1 MHPLGFR
8 LHRLKKE
15 RSYITHGKV
24 RPLSGLVLINSIH
37 SWFHFRSAIRPS
49 EATATRRVSTS
60 QARVSRHVGQG
71 RVAPV
76 PQSPRGAGI
85 LKCLRAKA
93 PVGPPLAGLTS
104 WLEGNSRPMPFPSEK
119 HVGDISRQKPGLCEW
134 GESHGAGEVADGFL
148 KTGAR
153 WVHGV
158 AACPG
163 LPWRRPPT
171 EEREAPLSQG

>member
-93 PVGPPLAGLTS
+93 PVGPSLAGLTS

-119 HVGDISRQKPGLCEW
+119 HVGDISRQKPGLCEG
-134 GESHGAGEVADGFL
+134 GESHGAGEVADGF
-148 KTGAR
+148 
-153 WVHGV
+153 
-158 AACPG
+158 
-163 LPWRRPPT
+163 
-171 EEREAPLSQG
+171 